1 MTAKPIQLTS
11 STHSVRW
18 WRNRKDQIDIAPPY
32 QRRGRLWSD
41 TDKAYLIDSILNEFD
56 VPKIYMADFTYGDS
70 ALNVKRLPYAIID
83 GKQRW
88 EAILDFYEGR
98 LTLNDDFVLLERPTL
113 RLAGLAFKDLLES
126 FPEVAERFEEYQL
139 SVMSVITSNEEL
151 INELFV
157 RLNRSKPLTGAEIR
171 NAMKGP
177 APALI
182 RQIAKHEFFTTTIS
196 FPVQRGDDW
205 NAAAKMLSFEYSDAL
220 RATKKR
226 DLDNFVK
233 ETGGLPQTQL
243 ELAGR
248 KVVETL
254 TDMTE
259 IFLPKDR
266 LLASSG
272 VMPVYFWFVRN
283 RREPDVPR
291 IREFLVQ
298 FEAMRSRNRDI
309 VKQEPDST
317 EVDQELVE
325 YDHYNRST
333 NDLQSHEGRYRI
345 LGSRFKTFLRSKR
358 RG

>member
-1 MTAKPIQLTS
+1 MKS

-18 WRNRKDQIDIAPPY
+18 WRNRNDQIDTAPPY

-70 ALNVKRLPYAIID
+70 ALNLKRLPYAIID
-83 GKQRW
+83 GRQRW

-113 RLAGLAFKDLLES
+113 RLAGLAFKDLQKN
-126 FPEVAERFEEYQL
+126 FPEVAERFEEYEL
-139 SVMSVITSNEEL
+139 SVMSVITGNEDL

-182 RQIAKHEFFTTTIS
+182 RQIAKHEFFTADIS

-205 NAAAKMLSFEYSDAL
+205 NAAAKMLSFEYFDEL

-226 DLDNFVK
+226 DLNNFVK
-233 ETGGLPQTQL
+233 ETGELPQTRL

-248 KVVETL
+248 QVVETL

-272 VMPVYFWFVRN
+272 VIPVYFWFVRG
-283 RREPDVPR
+283 RRQTDLPR

-298 FEAMRSRNRDI
+298 FEALRSANRDV
-309 VKQEPDST
+309 VKQEPNST
-317 EVDQELVE
+317 QVDRELVE

-345 LGSRFKTFLRSKR
+345 LVSRFNTWVKSKR
-358 RG
+358 RS